1 MNGIRL
7 PVRLLGV
14 PLRLDPSF
22 LLILPLLAWLIASQ
36 VPAYVTL
43 MAEAG
48 IDLDADALTRG
59 ATPALLGLGAAIG
72 LFVGV
77 VLHELGH
84 VLAARL
90 FGHQAEEI
98 TLWFLGGMARFRDL
112 PRGPGAEALVALA
125 GPVASFAV
133 AFASAALIG
142 VTETP
147 WLRFL
152 ASYLAIA
159 NGALGIF
166 NLLPAMPLDG
176 GRILRSLLA
185 IPFGRLR
192 ATQASVVVS
201 RGVAIAMGV
210 WGFLSLNLLL
220 VVLAFFVYQA
230 GTAEGRMAIVERHF
244 EGRTVRDLMTPDP
257 ATVPPDMP
265 LSQFARLREF
275 RAHSGYPVVDAAGR
289 LHGFARVLDVD
300 PLEDADGEMPADATV
315 ARVMRDAETI
325 APDEPLLKVLPL
337 LVEGRL
343 GRLVVVDAEGRAVGV
358 LSKTDL
364 VREFERLHERG
375 AFSGRPPRLGSDG
388 GS

>member
-1 MNGIRL
+1 MTGIRL
-7 PVRLLGV
+7 PFKLLGV

-22 LLILPLLAWLIASQ
+22 LLILPLLAWLIGSQ
-36 VPAYVTL
+36 VPAYVAL
-43 MAEAG
+43 LAEVG
-48 IDLDADALTRG
+48 VPLDQEALTRG
-59 ATPALLGLGAAIG
+59 IVPMALGFASAVG

-84 VLAARL
+84 VIAARF
-90 FGHQAEEI
+90 FGQDAEEI

-112 PRGPGAEALVALA
+112 PRGPGAEAVVALA
-125 GPVASFAV
+125 GPIVSFAL
-133 AFASAALIG
+133 AFGAAAAIP

-152 ASYLAIA
+152 FSYLAIA
-159 NGALGIF
+159 NGALAMF

-176 GRILRSLLA
+176 GRVLRSLLA

-192 ATQASVVVS
+192 ATRIAVGVS

-210 WGFLSLNLLL
+210 WGFLTLNLLL
-220 VVLAFFVYQA
+220 VVLAFFVHQA
-230 GTAEGRMAIVERHF
+230 GTAEGRMAIVERQF

-257 ATVPPDMP
+257 ATVPPDMR
-265 LSQFARLREF
+265 LAQFARLREF
-275 RAHSGYPVVDAAGR
+275 RAHSGYPVVDDDGR

-300 PLEDADGEMPADATV
+300 PLESADGRVPEDASVRTI
-315 ARVMRDAETI
+315 MRDAETI
-325 APDEPLLKVLPL
+325 APDAPLLQVLPR
-337 LVEGRL
+337 LVEGSL
-343 GRLVVVDAEGRAVGV
+343 GRLIVVDATGWVVGI

-375 AFSGRPPRLGSDG
+375 VFSGRPPREGA
-388 GS
+388 